1 MQVRRILTA
10 VAFAAT
16 SLASTCGFAG
26 TIDITFA
33 GSANFGAGGVGYY
46 SGQVAPSPSST
57 TALTSVGIGGDSFTT
72 ANKTYDFSKTG
83 QFNAWCV
90 DILHWLN
97 QSTSNSTTYTVYN
110 GTAQLAADLDAL
122 TTGLSSHLNTGNN
135 SGANRVAAL
144 TKLANQFYKQ
154 VDTEVESAAF
164 QLAVWAITFGS
175 ADSNGKFVVNTTN
188 TGFKVDSATDT
199 SAYGQLADTWL
210 AALGSTPNTGNYVIR
225 YLSVGTNS
233 QDLIVFAEVPEPGSL
248 ALLALALMA
257 IAYVQRKRS
266 QQV

>member
-1 MQVRRILTA
+1 MLVRRILTA
-10 VAFAAT
+10 AVFAAT
-16 SLASTCGFAG
+16 TLASTCGFAG
-26 TIDITFA
+26 TIDITYA

-46 SGQVAPSPSST
+46 SGQVAPNPGSS
-57 TALTSVGIGGDSFTT
+57 TALTTVGLGGDSFTT
-72 ANKTYDFSKTG
+72 TNKTYDFSKTG

-97 QSTSNSTTYTVYN
+97 QSTSSSTTYTVYN
-110 GTAQLAADLDAL
+110 GSTQLAADLDAI
-122 TTGLSSHLNTGNN
+122 TTGLSSHLNTGAN
-135 SGANRVAAL
+135 SGANRVSAL
-144 TKLANQFYKQ
+144 MKLANQFYKQ

-175 ADSNGKFVVNTTN
+175 ADANGKFSVSTTN
-188 TGFKVDSATDT
+188 TGFKVDATTDSAT
-199 SAYGQLADTWL
+199 YGVLADQWL
-210 AALGSTPNTGNYVIR
+210 AALGSTPNTGNYVLR

-248 ALLALALMA
+248 ALMALALMA
-257 IAYVQRKRS
+257 IVYVQRKRA